1 MPCPVLVVLWQTCF
15 SFALMLPSFLVP
27 DGRPKSIK
35 RERIIGADQ
44 NVDGVLFLHYT
55 EQSVFTSK

>member
-1 MPCPVLVVLWQTCF
+1 MPCLVLVVLWRTCF
-15 SFALMLPSFLVP
+15 SFSAMLPSFLVP

-35 RERIIGADQ
+35 RERIIGADL
-44 NVDGVLFLHYT
+44 NVDGVLFLHYF